1 MESVIITKN
10 ILIVYAH
17 PEPTSLTHELVE
29 VATKTLQEQGH
40 HVTLSDLYSMNWK
53 AVFDKDD
60 FSDRVNFDRLSFIE
74 ESKHAYSTN
83 QQTADVASGQH
94 KLLSADAVIFLFPFW
109 WFSMPAIL
117 KGWVDRVFAYG
128 LAYGYKDKGNRF
140 RYGEGGLKG
149 KRAMLAI
156 TVGGPE
162 TDYSQRGINGPLE
175 QLLFPITHG
184 TLFFSGMDVLPTYA
198 VYGTGRMTSVDVES
212 AKSAFRSRL
221 ENFFEEDPIAFRRQN
236 SGDYPDHHVLAPH
249 VAVGLTGL
257 LAHIKE

>member
-53 AVFDKDD
+53 AVFDEDD

-83 QQTADVASGQH
+83 QQTADVASEQH
-94 KLLSADAVIFLFPFW
+94 KLLSSDAVIFLFPFW

-128 LAYGYKDKGNRF
+128 LAYYRTKSRADWHPDMVSDMIFYGAMGVILGGRIGYILFYEFGDFLQNMQYIYKCLFVYD
-140 RYGEGGLKG
+140 GL
-149 KRAMLAI
+149 
-156 TVGGPE
+156 
-162 TDYSQRGINGPLE
+162 YSSLC
-175 QLLFPITHG
+175 
-184 TLFFSGMDVLPTYA
+184 VLCFTIC
-198 VYGTGRMTSVDVES
+198 
-212 AKSAFRSRL
+212 L
-221 ENFFEEDPIAFRRQN
+221 
-236 SGDYPDHHVLAPH
+236 
-249 VAVGLTGL
+249 
-257 LAHIKE
+257 